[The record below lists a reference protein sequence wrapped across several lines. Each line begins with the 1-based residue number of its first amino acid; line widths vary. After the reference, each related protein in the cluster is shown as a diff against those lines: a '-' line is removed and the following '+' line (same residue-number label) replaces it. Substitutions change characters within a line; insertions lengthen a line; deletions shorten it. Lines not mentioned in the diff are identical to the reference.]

1 VYESGHGP
9 RKGPSCALTDV
20 NSEDEIWYAERLGA
34 EKGIYEEW
42 FFCVVWSLAETLDG
56 IAKPG
61 PVASTPLF
69 AIGRIF
75 QL

>member
-1 VYESGHGP
+1 MRAGMDLGRDLVCIDGF
-9 RKGPSCALTDV
+9 